1 MGGPSI
7 WTRVASLSLLKS
19 DIGMAGSKIQVRH
32 QPELTVAIVQETD
45 SNVGITLKTNEGR
58 AVAICQQKA
67 ITNASA
73 IVKW

>member
-7 WTRVASLSLLKS
+7 WSRVPSLSLLKS
-19 DIGMAGSKIQVRH
+19 DIGMAGSNIQVRH
-32 QPELTVAIVQETD
+32 QLELTVAIVQETD

-67 ITNASA
+67 ITKPSA